1 MWNRS
6 EVDLEKKLWVGVVPF
21 RPDLTF
27 TGTGVYRGAFS
38 LIFKGNQE
46 PSLLSH
52 HNPGKSR
59 DAG

>member
-1 MWNRS
+1 MGSRG

-46 PSLLSH
+46 PY
-52 HNPGKSR
+52 R
-59 DAG
+59 